1 LLTVLM
7 ATFNGAATLPKVLA
21 AYCRLQAP
29 PGGWRLVVIDN
40 GSSDHTVPLLM
51 RYTARLPLQVLH
63 EPRRGKN
70 MALNCGLDALAP
82 GAAQDLLVF
91 TDDDATPRPDWLQQL
106 FEAGWRQPLFDI
118 FGGAIEADWAA
129 EPPDWLLRHVPLG
142 LTFGITEPGRPEGP
156 LFAGLAW
163 GANMAIR
170 AHLFAG
176 GLRFNDALGPNAG
189 SYAMGGEVE
198 LTRRLAAAGHKA
210 WFCAGARV
218 AHHIRMQQMN
228 ERWVLERARRFG
240 RGQFHQQAQ
249 GAFPELLR
257 VPRWMFARALREA
270 GRLLCATAAGRRTQA
285 FAHRWELARLRG
297 YLEEAWNA
305 PQRRPV
311 FITSYSGELGGME
324 MRMAQEGRYL
334 RAAGL
339 ESVLAM
345 APFHGS
351 RAWLAG
357 LRAGGQSV
365 LEFAPP
371 PVFEQWRWR
380 RLNRLRAA
388 LWHARRMRK
397 AHPALVHVAFC
408 WTSYGSTALWLAS
421 RCALPAVISIHN
433 AFPKEAVSS
442 WHEPLLKQAFGG
454 VRGVYAVSCSAL
466 EHFLAIYRDYLP
478 PATRQAVIPNGIDTR
493 RFHPS
498 REARRATRA
507 AWDVPDGAPVIG
519 CVGRLSP
526 QKRPE
531 LLIYLLKALLPGFP
545 ELTLVLAG
553 SGPLEKALRRRA
565 DAVGVAGHVI
575 FAGFQSEVENVLPAF
590 DLHLLLSQR
599 EGFGIATIEAMA
611 CGVPCVASDVP
622 GNADVLRGSAGGI
635 LVPPDDLHATAATVA
650 GLLADPARRLSMA
663 EQGRAEVCARY
674 DHHIVQAQVHAFYR
688 GLV

>member
-1 LLTVLM
+1 MLTVLM

-29 PGGWRLVVIDN
+29 PGGWRLLVIDN
-40 GSSDHTVPLLM
+40 GSTDNTLPLLM
-51 RYTARLPLQVLH
+51 RFTSRLPLQVLH

-70 MALNCGLDALAP
+70 IALNCGLDSLAP
-82 GAAQDLLVF
+82 GGAQDLLVF
-91 TDDDATPRPDWLQQL
+91 TDDDAAPQPDWLL
-106 FEAGWRQPLFDI
+106 RFFDAGWRQPLFDM
-118 FGGAIEADWAA
+118 FGGAIEADWAMEA
-129 EPPDWLLRHVPLG
+129 PDWLLRQVPLG
-142 LTFGITEPGRPEGP
+142 LTFGITEAGRPEGP
-156 LFAGLAW
+156 LCAGLVW

-198 LTRRLAAAGHKA
+198 LTRRLADAGHRA

-218 AHHIRMQQMN
+218 AHHIRARQMS
-228 ERWVLERARRFG
+228 EAWVLERARRFG
-240 RGQFHQQAQ
+240 RGEFHQPPQ
-249 GAFPELLR
+249 GIFPELLR
-257 VPRWMFARALREA
+257 VPRWMFARALQEMA
-270 GRLLCATAAGRRTQA
+270 GLLRAAATGGGQT
-285 FAHRWELARLRG
+285 FMHRWELARLRG
-297 YLEEAWNA
+297 YLEEAWSA
-305 PQRRPV
+305 PPRRPV

-339 ESVLAM
+339 ESVLAV
-345 APFHGS
+345 APFRGA
-351 RAWLAG
+351 RPWLQG
-357 LRAGGQSV
+357 LRAAGQSV
-365 LEFAPP
+365 LEFSPP

-380 RLNRLRAA
+380 RLNRLRAV
-388 LWHARRMRK
+388 LWYTRRLRK
-397 AHPALVHVAFC
+397 AHPALVHVAYC

-421 RCALPAVISIHN
+421 RCALPAVISVHN
-433 AFPKEAVSS
+433 AFPREAINA
-442 WHEPLLKQAFGG
+442 WHEPLMRQAFAG
-454 VRGVYAVSCSAL
+454 VRGVYAVSRSAL

-478 PATRQAVIPNGIDTR
+478 PAARQAVIPNGIDTR

-507 AWDVPDGAPVIG
+507 AWGVPDDAPLIG

-526 QKRPE
+526 QKRPDQ
-531 LLIYLLKALLPGFP
+531 LIYLLKALLPGFP
-545 ELTLVLAG
+545 GLVLVFAG
-553 SGPLEKALRRRA
+553 SGPLERALRRRA
-565 DAVGVAGHVI
+565 DAVGVADHVI
-575 FAGFQSEVENVLPAF
+575 FAGFQSEVEKVLPAL
-590 DLHLLLSQR
+590 DLHLLLSRR

-622 GNADVLRGSAGGI
+622 GNADVLGGSAGGL
-635 LVPPDDLHATAATVA
+635 LVPADDLHATAATVA
-650 GLLADPARRLSMA
+650 ALLADPARRLYMA

-674 DHHIVQAQVHAFYR
+674 DHRIVQAQVHAFYR